1 MLVELAVGDAYG
13 AGFEYADRS
22 FVARGNT
29 LAGYVQHPR
38 HRDVLPGRYTDDT
51 QMSIAVAEWILGDDH
66 GIPALAD
73 LFVRAYKRDA
83 RAGYARGFRGVLE
96 EVADGAQ
103 LLAVLRPESDKSGA
117 AMRAGVLGLLPDLG
131 EVRRTAALQARI
143 THRTL
148 GGMTSATAAALAV
161 HYCRYGL
168 GPVAELP
175 TWLAATLPASTGPA
189 VWATPWR
196 GKVGSP
202 GMDSTR
208 AAITALA
215 ANTGTAALLKACV
228 AYTGDV
234 DTVATIALA
243 AASCS
248 AEYAQDLPPAL
259 LAGLENGPYGRD
271 HLAGLDARLTARF
284 G

>member
-1 MLVELAVGDAYG
+1 MMVELAVGDAYG
-13 AGFEYADRS
+13 AGFEYAERS
-22 FVARGNT
+22 FVTRGNT

-51 QMSIAVAEWILGDDH
+51 QMSIAVAEWLLGDDR
-66 GIPALAD
+66 GIPALAE
-73 LFVRAYKRDA
+73 LFVRAYKRDP

-96 EVADGAQ
+96 EVADGPG
-103 LLAVLRPESDKSGA
+103 LLEVLRPESDKSGA
-117 AMRAGVLGLLPDLG
+117 AMRAGVIGLLPDRD

-175 TWLAATLPASTGPA
+175 GWLAANLPASTGPA
-189 VWATPWR
+189 VWTEPWR
-196 GKVGSP
+196 GKVGSA

-208 AAITALA
+208 AAVTALA
-215 ANTGTAALLKACV
+215 AHTGTAALLRACV

-248 AEYAQDLPPAL
+248 AEYAQDLPREL
-259 LAGLENGPYGRD
+259 LAGLEDGPYGRE

>member
-1 MLVELAVGDAYG
+1 M
-13 AGFEYADRS
+13 
-22 FVARGNT
+22 ARGNT

-51 QMSIAVAEWILGDDH
+51 QMSIAVAEWLLGDDH
-66 GIPALAD
+66 GIPVLAD

-96 EVADGAQ
+96 DVVDGAQ
-103 LLAVLRPESDKSGA
+103 LLEVLRPESDKSGA
-117 AMRAGVLGLLPDLG
+117 AMRAGVIGLLPDIAD
-131 EVRRTAALQARI
+131 VRRTAALQARI

-168 GPVAELP
+168 GPVAALP
-175 TWLAATLPASTGPA
+175 DWLAATLPASTDPA
-189 VWATPWR
+189 VWARPWR
-196 GKVGSP
+196 GKVGSA

-208 AAITALA
+208 AAVTALA
-215 ANTGTAALLKACV
+215 AHTSVAALLKACV
-228 AYTGDV
+228 AYNGDV

-248 AEYAQDLPPAL
+248 AEYAQDLPEEL
-259 LAGLENGPYGRD
+259 LAGLENGRYGRD
-271 HLAGLDARLTARF
+271 FLAELDARLVARF